1 MNFDVYAE
9 LAVFRGGPIDGPL
22 PAGLASGFVDRCT
35 TVFHVAEVKRERGAT
50 QQQRREAEEEKNDAR
65 GRYIQRV
72 PQRQLTLPHDLGLDA
87 DAGEPPDPSW
97 VRFDIKFKVE
107 TPWYSKDDRL
117 FHVLDNPVRKDRVFG
132 VPFMSAASWKG
143 LLRWAC
149 RMQASLGERPGEP
162 GQKRDGRREPA
173 WITHLFGNE
182 KGEEEHFQQGA
193 LAFYATWF
201 SRLGFE
207 VINPHSRKTRAGT
220 HPIYY
225 EVVPAGTDGSLRLLY
240 GPLPGAADRDKVK
253 VGETIERLLVAIE
266 ALLTTYGI
274 SAKRTV
280 GWGTA
285 KIESW
290 TAMRREVEPITA
302 ASLADLKVSITTWLN
317 PSGDAA

>member
-50 QQQRREAEEEKNDAR
+50 QQQRREAEEEEKNDAR

-149 RMQASLGERPGEP
+149 RMQASLGERPREP

-193 LAFYATWF
+193 LAFYATGSRGSGLRLSTHTAVRRALEPIPSITRWF
-201 SRLGFE
+201 RPAPMVLSDCSMVRCQVRRIGTKLRWGRPSRGCWLPLKRCSPPMGFRPRGQWGGARQRLKVGRLCGE
-207 VINPHSRKTRAGT
+207 RWSP
-220 HPIYY
+220 
-225 EVVPAGTDGSLRLLY
+225 SLR
-240 GPLPGAADRDKVK
+240 R
-253 VGETIERLLVAIE
+253 RLRI
-266 ALLTTYGI
+266 
-274 SAKRTV
+274 
-280 GWGTA
+280 
-285 KIESW
+285 
-290 TAMRREVEPITA
+290 
-302 ASLADLKVSITTWLN
+302 
-317 PSGDAA
+317 